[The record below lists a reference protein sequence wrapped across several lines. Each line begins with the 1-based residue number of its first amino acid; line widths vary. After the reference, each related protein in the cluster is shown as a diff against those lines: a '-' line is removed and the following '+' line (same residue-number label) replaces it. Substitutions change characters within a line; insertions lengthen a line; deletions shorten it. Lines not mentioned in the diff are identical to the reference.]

1 METAYRRR
9 AAMLALTR
17 HGRSHVGLNITSLA
31 LALVGVG
38 PASAQSP
45 RVGTVQITRV
55 ITISL
60 QVGST
65 EKESRH
71 VTYSPPP
78 GWYVRSQRVD
88 VLAKI
93 GPASYAVN
101 TVPEDWSCLTE
112 DNVRESYRTLLE
124 LAGQSRG
131 QQLQSKYALERD
143 ALLMELSQV
152 RSAHHALVVDATAR
166 GEGFLRRG
174 GRLELSVIAELVYV
188 GTQET
193 LQQKVAQAK
202 SATTLEKEGGAARA
216 AFASAAFADP
226 ANDEPSTGQSAPSAT
241 AAKSRSR

>member
-1 METAYRRR
+1 
-9 AAMLALTR
+9 MLAQTR
-17 HGRSHVGLNITSLA
+17 HGRSHVGLNVTSLA
-31 LALVGVG
+31 LALVGAG
-38 PASAQSP
+38 PTAAQSP
-45 RVGTVQITRV
+45 PVGTVQITRV

-78 GWYVRSQRVD
+78 GWYVRSHRVD
-88 VLAKI
+88 ILAKV

-101 TVPEDWSCLTE
+101 TVPEDWSWLTE

-124 LAGQSRG
+124 MAGQARG

-174 GRLELSVIAELVYV
+174 GRLEMSVVAELVYV

-193 LQQKVAQAK
+193 LQQRVSQAK
-202 SATTLEKEGGAARA
+202 AATTLEKEQATARA
-216 AFASAAFADP
+216 AFASAGLADR
-226 ANDEPSTGQSAPSAT
+226 ANADSSTAPGAPSAP
-241 AAKSRSR
+241 ASKSRSR